1 MPSSSQKPTQP
12 FNRKAAIVDRLT
24 ADWGGIDHP
33 LWRKEAADKVQFVIE
48 GLLCIIAMS
57 DGARTPEASTAIAA
71 LIILTDWDQD
81 EFIAN
86 MDDINEKVMLM
97 NEQEG
102 GMQ

>member
-1 MPSSSQKPTQP
+1 MGSSSRKTHS
-12 FNRKAAIVDRLT
+12 FDRKAKIVERLT

-33 LWRKEAADKVQFVIE
+33 LWRKEAADKIQFVIE

-57 DGARTPEASTAIAA
+57 DGARTPEVSTAIAA
-71 LIILTDWDQD
+71 LIVLTDWDQD
-81 EFIAN
+81 EFMAN
-86 MDDINEKVMLM
+86 IDDINEKVMLM